1 MPRPVIILGL
11 GYTTK
16 RLARQLQQSGR
27 PFHTANGHPPNPAG
41 LPHGGVLVHSIPPV
55 EEPDR
60 SSIRQLVRTL
70 EPARILYISSTG
82 VYGAQTNIDE
92 TSIAVPD
99 DEKGRARLDDEQ
111 WLAAT
116 GIPTLILRSAA
127 IYGPGRG
134 IHMRL
139 RNGALTGL
147 PRGAGGV
154 VSRVHV
160 DDLAALLAAG
170 IDSDLTGAWPVAD
183 DRPAASAEVIRW
195 YAAKLGLNLPEM
207 PGELSVPQ
215 RGRFVDGRKIREVL
229 AVKLEYPSWETGI
242 PASDEETDDLSAD

>member
-16 RLARQLQQSGR
+16 RLARQLEQ
-27 PFHTANGHPPNPAG
+27 FHVATGHPPNPEN
-41 LPHGGVLVHSIPPV
+41 LPPGAVLVHSIPPV

-60 SSIRQLVRTL
+60 SAIRACIRTL
-70 EPARILYISSTG
+70 KPARILYISSTG
-82 VYGAQTNIDE
+82 VYGPQTNIDE
-92 TSIAVPD
+92 TTIAAPD
-99 DEKGRARLDDEQ
+99 DDKGRARLADEA
-111 WLAAT
+111 WLTAT
-116 GIPTLILRSAA
+116 GVPTLILRSAA

-139 RNGALTGL
+139 RSGALTGV

-154 VSRVHV
+154 VSRIHV

-183 DRPAASAEVIRW
+183 DRPAASSEVIQW
-195 YAAKLGLNLPEM
+195 YAASQGISLPEI
-207 PGELSVPQ
+207 PGELSIPQ
-215 RGRFVDGRKIREVL
+215 RGRFVDGRKIREL
-229 AVKLEYPSWETGI
+229 LGVKLKYPSWETGI
-242 PASDEETDDLSAD
+242 PASEEETI

>member
-16 RLARQLQQSGR
+16 RLARHLQESGR
-27 PFHTANGHPPNPAG
+27 IFHAATGHPPNPAG
-41 LPHGGVLVHSIPPV
+41 LPHGAVLVHSIPPV

-60 SSIRQLVRTL
+60 SAIRGCIRTI
-70 EPARILYISSTG
+70 EPARIVYISSTG
-82 VYGAQTNIDE
+82 VYGPRTNVDE
-92 TSIAVPD
+92 TAIAAPD
-99 DEKGRARLDDEQ
+99 DDKGHARLADEE

-116 GIPTLILRSAA
+116 GVPTLVLRSAA

-139 RNGALTGL
+139 RTGALTGL

-154 VSRVHV
+154 VSRIHV

-183 DRPAASAEVIRW
+183 DRPAASSEVIRW
-195 YAAKLGLNLPEM
+195 YAANQGMNLPEI
-207 PGELSVPQ
+207 PEELSIPQ
-215 RGRFVDGRKIREVL
+215 RGRFVDGRKIREL
-229 AVKLEYPSWETGI
+229 LGVKLKYPSWETGI
-242 PASDEETDDLSAD
+242 PASEEED

>member
-1 MPRPVIILGL
+1 MPQPIVILGL

-27 PFHTANGHPPNPAG
+27 TVYAATGRPPRPEG
-41 LPHGGVLVHSIPPV
+41 LPPGAVLVYSIPPV

-60 SSIRQLVRTL
+60 SAIRECIRTI
-70 EPARILYISSTG
+70 EPTRIVYISSTG
-82 VYGAQTNIDE
+82 VYGPQTNVDE
-92 TSIAVPD
+92 TTFAAPD
-99 DEKGRARLDDEQ
+99 EDKGRARIAEEE
-111 WLAAT
+111 WLTAT

-139 RNGALTGL
+139 RTGVLTGL

-183 DRPAASAEVIRW
+183 DRPAASSEVIRW
-195 YAAKLGLNLPEM
+195 WAARLGINLPEI
-207 PGELSVPQ
+207 PGEVSVPQ
-215 RGRFVDGRKIREVL
+215 RGRFVDGRKIRELL
-229 AVKLEYPSWETGI
+229 AIKLKYPSWETGI
-242 PASDEETDDLSAD
+242 PASEEEAD

>member
-16 RLARQLQQSGR
+16 RLARRLQDSGR
-27 PFHTANGHPPNPAG
+27 TVLAATGHPPNPDG
-41 LPHGGVLVHSIPPV
+41 LPHGAVLVHSIPPV

-60 SSIRQLVRTL
+60 SAIRECIRAI

-82 VYGAQTNIDE
+82 VYGAETNVNE
-92 TSIAVPD
+92 TTVTAGD
-99 DEKGRARLDDEQ
+99 DEKGRARLAEED

-116 GIPTLILRSAA
+116 GVPTLILRSAA

-139 RNGALTGL
+139 RTGALTGL
-147 PRGAGGV
+147 PRGAGGI
-154 VSRVHV
+154 VSRIHV

-183 DRPAASAEVIRW
+183 DRPAASSEVIRW
-195 YAAKLGLNLPEM
+195 YAARLGFSLPEI
-207 PGELSVPQ
+207 PGELQVPQ
-215 RGRFVDGRKIREVL
+215 RGRFVDGRKIRELL
-229 AVKLEYPSWETGI
+229 AVKLKYPSWETGI
-242 PASDEETDDLSAD
+242 PASEEEAD

>member
-1 MPRPVIILGL
+1 MSRRVVILGL

-16 RLARQLQQSGR
+16 RLARRLQGSGR
-27 PFHTANGHPPNPAG
+27 SVHAATGHPPSPEG
-41 LPHGGVLVHSIPPV
+41 LPHGAVVVHSIPPV

-60 SSIRQLVRTL
+60 SAIRACIRAV

-82 VYGAQTNIDE
+82 VYGSQTNVDE
-92 TSIAVPD
+92 TTRAAPED
-99 DEKGRARLDDEQ
+99 DKGRARLAEEE
-111 WLAAT
+111 WLTET

-139 RNGALTGL
+139 RTGALDTL

-154 VSRVHV
+154 VSRIHV
-160 DDLAALLAAG
+160 DDLGALLAAG

-183 DRPAASAEVIRW
+183 ERPAESAEVIRW
-195 YAAKLGLNLPEM
+195 YAARLGISLPEI
-207 PGELSVPQ
+207 PGELRIPQ
-215 RGRFVDGRKIREVL
+215 RGRFVDGRKIREL
-229 AVKLEYPSWETGI
+229 LGVKLKYPSWETGI
-242 PASDEETDDLSAD
+242 PASEEETN

>member
-16 RLARQLQQSGR
+16 CLLRRLQQGR
-27 PFHTANGHPPNPAG
+27 RTVHTATGRPPNPEGA
-41 LPHGGVLVHSIPPV
+41 PHNAVLVHSIPPV
-55 EEPDR
+55 AEPDR
-60 SSIRQLVRTL
+60 SAIRHFIRTV

-82 VYGAQTNIDE
+82 VYGAQTNVDE
-92 TSIAVPD
+92 TTIAAPD
-99 DEKGRARLDDEQ
+99 DEKGRDRLAEEE
-111 WLAAT
+111 WLTET
-116 GIPTLILRSAA
+116 GIPTLIVRSAA

-139 RNGALTGL
+139 RSGALTGI

-154 VSRVHV
+154 VSRIHV
-160 DDLAALLAAG
+160 EDLAALLAAG

-195 YAAKLGLNLPEM
+195 YAAKSGLNLPEI

-215 RGRFVDGRKIREVL
+215 RGRFVDGRKVRAIL
-229 AVKLEYPSWETGI
+229 GVKLKYPSWETGI
-242 PASDEETDDLSAD
+242 PASEEKMDPTEAD

>member
-16 RLARQLQQSGR
+16 HLARQLQQSRR
-27 PFHTANGHPPNPAG
+27 PVHPATGHPPDPAG
-41 LPHGGVLVHSIPPV
+41 LPHGAALVHSIPPV

-60 SSIRQLVRTL
+60 SAIREFIRIIA
-70 EPARILYISSTG
+70 PARILYISSTG
-82 VYGAQTNIDE
+82 VYGAQTNVDE
-92 TSIAVPD
+92 TTVASPD
-99 DEKGRARLDDEQ
+99 DEKGRGRLADEQ
-111 WLAAT
+111 WLIAT

-154 VSRVHV
+154 VSRIHV
-160 DDLAALLAAG
+160 EDLAALLAAG
-170 IDSDLTGAWPVAD
+170 IDSGLTGAWPAAD
-183 DRPAASAEVIRW
+183 DRPASSSEVIRW
-195 YAAKLGLNLPEM
+195 YAAKRGLNLPEIQS
-207 PGELSVPQ
+207 ELSIPQ
-215 RGRFVDGRKIREVL
+215 RGRFVDGGKIRAL
-229 AVKLEYPSWETGI
+229 LGVKLKYPSWETGI
-242 PASDEETDDLSAD
+242 PASDETDEPGAD

>member
-16 RLARQLQQSGR
+16 RLARQLQQSCR
-27 PFHTANGHPPNPAG
+27 TVYVATGHPPNPEA
-41 LPHGGVLVHSIPPV
+41 LPHGAVLVHSIPPV

-60 SSIRQLVRTL
+60 SAIRHFIRNVAPR
-70 EPARILYISSTG
+70 RILYISSTG
-82 VYGAQTNIDE
+82 VYGSQTNVDE
-92 TSIAVPD
+92 TTIAAPD
-99 DEKGRARLDDEQ
+99 DDKGRARLAEED
-111 WLAAT
+111 WLVTT
-116 GIPTLILRSAA
+116 GIATLILRSAA

-154 VSRVHV
+154 VSRIHV

-170 IDSDLTGAWPVAD
+170 IDSELTGPWPVAD
-183 DRPAASAEVIRW
+183 DRPAASSEVIRW
-195 YAAKLGLNLPEM
+195 YAAKLDIHLLEI

-215 RGRFVDGRKIREVL
+215 RGRLVDGRKIREL
-229 AVKLEYPSWETGI
+229 LGVKLKYPSWETGI
-242 PASDEETDDLSAD
+242 PASEEKGD